1 GGQRNRA
8 LHTSDSSVGSPGGGA
23 DGNDNARRGSVSAVS
38 PPLSRGAG
46 GGGGAAVV
54 VVDPSVPLNDRPLF
68 QIAVLLLHQGAE
80 MIFNKSGLSYE
91 GAKRLQH
98 ATVLAQKELHRRLQN
113 HEDTGLALVI
123 GQAAEAEQQ
132 LRLLEESQRQLQ
144 IRRHDNDESDDHF
157 DEEARKGY
165 DDDDAD
171 EFDDDTHKNRKR
183 GGGADASDCSS
194 ETPDKAAATVMVAPS
209 PRRSHTLQRGTPSTI
224 ARLMTSVTPT
234 HELHISRVIASRVRD
249 HHQNRLES
257 LDLRRASTSMEER
270 RRHRTLPSLHDRGGT
285 QSQPPQ
291 IAVRIPPIGSAVWV
305 LPSSRYHPNPT
316 SRRRTSEMLLSGTR
330 ATKLLTAASR
340 ELLDDASLCNTI
352 VKETNVLLRLISIGG
367 DPEAPTTAIITAP
380 APRCTPAHDHQ
391 PAGEGHS
398 SSRHAHQHN
407 PLPNSNNIGGDCTS
421 NHNHHDDDVAV
432 DLEGGFSL
440 AVPSL
445 IIPHSTSINNDAAG
459 SGVME
464 NSNSQWGYQV
474 GGIVAVGEDDEQQH
488 RGGLSRTR
496 SFVRV
501 TETSRMF
508 SSRSGGAV
516 FSQSMKVGEPDT
528 VVGCVACIVSLPDH
542 RANGIESSLL
552 ATTIP
557 PGTSTLVSRRHGGR
571 SVRAN
576 SVERRESDC
585 IEDNLQSA
593 QQHHH
598 AAVVGRRLF
607 AGLIVEPIY
616 NTNSTGGSGSGREQ
630 PPAAA
635 VTIPSTSDNKGLLIP
650 TAVARARVR
659 EGEQEQLLHLGA
671 TATGSVGSGG
681 GGGGG
686 GGVGSGATTPPNQSF
701 SAQQHQPQ
709 ILSEEEETYRQYVMA
724 SSSIADGVGR
734 TLPFCS
740 LFVPI
745 EDLVVVDHAA
755 AAQVAEHRLRRSL
768 NILGTAIVTAR
779 KEMENGVVP
788 AANTTTTY
796 ASFPGIPAHYARKQQ
811 QQQLA
816 DTKLG
821 ASSRNSH
828 ERVSGMHKWLKERR
842 IEQAAKSKELNA
854 LRHRRF

>member
-1 GGQRNRA
+1 MDGGQRNRA
-8 LHTSDSSVGSPGGGA
+8 LHTSDSSVGSGSPAGGA
-23 DGNDNARRGSVSAVS
+23 DGNDNARRGSFSAVS

-80 MIFNKSGLSYE
+80 MIFNKSGLGYE

-144 IRRHDNDESDDHF
+144 IRRHDNGESDDNF
-157 DEEARKGY
+157 DEEDRKGY

-171 EFDDDTHKNRKR
+171 EFDDDAHKNRKR
-183 GGGADASDCSS
+183 GGGDGSDCSS
-194 ETPDKAAATVMVAPS
+194 ETPDKAPATVMVAPS
-209 PRRSHTLQRGTPSTI
+209 SRRSHTLQRGTPSTI

-234 HELHISRVIASRVRD
+234 HELYISRVIASRVRD

-257 LDLRRASTSMEER
+257 LYLRRASTSMEER
-270 RRHRTLPSLHDRGGT
+270 RRHRTLPSLNHHHYHSAGGGGGGGGDDRGGT

-352 VKETNVLLRLISIGG
+352 VKETNDLLRLISIGG
-367 DPEAPTTAIITAP
+367 DPEAPTTAIIAAP

-391 PAGEGHS
+391 PLGEGHP
-398 SSRHAHQHN
+398 SSRHAHHHS
-407 PLPNSNNIGGDCTS
+407 LPNSNNTGGDCTS
-421 NHNHHDDDVAV
+421 NHNHHDDVAV

-474 GGIVAVGEDDEQQH
+474 GGTAAVGEDDELQ
-488 RGGLSRTR
+488 RGLSRTR

-557 PGTSTLVSRRHGGR
+557 PGTSPLVSRRHGGR

-576 SVERRESDC
+576 SVERRKSDC
-585 IEDNLQSA
+585 IVYNLQSA
-593 QQHHH
+593 AQHHH
-598 AAVVGRRLF
+598 AGVVGRRLF

-630 PPAAA
+630 LPAAA

-659 EGEQEQLLHLGA
+659 EGEQDQLLHLGA
-671 TATGSVGSGG
+671 TATGSVGS

-740 LFVPI
+740 
-745 EDLVVVDHAA
+745 
-755 AAQVAEHRLRRSL
+755 
-768 NILGTAIVTAR
+768 
-779 KEMENGVVP
+779 
-788 AANTTTTY
+788 
-796 ASFPGIPAHYARKQQ
+796 
-811 QQQLA
+811 
-816 DTKLG
+816 
-821 ASSRNSH
+821 
-828 ERVSGMHKWLKERR
+828 
-842 IEQAAKSKELNA
+842 
-854 LRHRRF
+854 